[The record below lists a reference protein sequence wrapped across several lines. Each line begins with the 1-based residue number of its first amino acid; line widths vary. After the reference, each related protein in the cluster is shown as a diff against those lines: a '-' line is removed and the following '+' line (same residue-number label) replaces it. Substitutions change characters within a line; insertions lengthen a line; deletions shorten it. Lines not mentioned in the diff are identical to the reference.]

1 MTQAM
6 NWRHA
11 AMAVL
16 MLAALV
22 VLFHVLGAPD
32 YQGG

>member
-1 MTQAM
+1 LRQTAL
-6 NWRHA
+6 A
-11 AMAVL
+11 IL

-32 YQGG
+32 WFGG